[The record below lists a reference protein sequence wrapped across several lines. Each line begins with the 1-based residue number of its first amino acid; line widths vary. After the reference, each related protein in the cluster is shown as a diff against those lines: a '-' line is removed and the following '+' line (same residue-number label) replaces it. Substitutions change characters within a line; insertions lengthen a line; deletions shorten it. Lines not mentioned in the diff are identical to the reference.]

1 MLRRHSLNKKVRNS
15 LENPRRSRK
24 LPENHES
31 KALGCPGPLH
41 PRTAELSEAAPNPAP
56 SKTAT
61 RAMPQAPQP
70 PPRDGLSLFTGPG
83 RGCREPGEGCT
94 GNPGVPEGSGGA
106 RQGGRGGKSCRASS
120 CTARCRRLKYTGVP
134 QQAALWRVR

>member
-70 PPRDGLSLFTGPG
+70 PPGAPVPPLSPACSPAAVLGAAQSRTAAAFPRSARG
-83 RGCREPGEGCT
+83 RC
-94 GNPGVPEGSGGA
+94 
-106 RQGGRGGKSCRASS
+106 
-120 CTARCRRLKYTGVP
+120 L
-134 QQAALWRVR
+134 